1 MECRGITVFFRYWVE
16 FDDEGGIRDL
26 HIDKHEG
33 CAEYIVK
40 LIPID
45 RTQEFQEE
53 LEKSI
58 FESKYKFKKFNTEL
72 EKISKDL
79 RRIKI

>member
-1 MECRGITVFFRYWVE
+1 MIFRYWVQ
-16 FDDEGGIRDL
+16 FDDEGEIESL
-26 HIDKHEG
+26 NLDKQKG
-33 CAEYIVK
+33 CEEYIVK

-45 RTQEFQEE
+45 RVQESTEE

-58 FESKYKFKKFNTEL
+58 MESKHQFKKFKTEV
-72 EKISKDL
+72 EKVTKGL

>member
-1 MECRGITVFFRYWVE
+1 MIFRYWVE
-16 FDDEGGIRDL
+16 FDDEGTIKSL
-26 HIDKHEG
+26 YVDKQEG
-33 CAEYIVK
+33 CEEYIVK

-45 RTQEFQEE
+45 RVQESTEE

-58 FESKYKFKKFNTEL
+58 MESKHKFKKFSTEL
-72 EKISKDL
+72 EKITKGL

>member
-1 MECRGITVFFRYWVE
+1 MIFRYWVE
-16 FDDEGGIRDL
+16 FDDEGEIKSL
-26 HIDKHEG
+26 HKSNKEG
-33 CAEYIVK
+33 RKEYIVK

-45 RTQEFQEE
+45 RIQESQEE

-58 FESKYKFKKFNTEL
+58 LESKYKFKKFSTEL
-72 EKISKDL
+72 EKVAKSL

>member
-1 MECRGITVFFRYWVE
+1 MLFRYWVE
-16 FDDEGGIRDL
+16 FDGEGEINAL
-26 HIDKHEG
+26 HRSKEPN
-33 CAEYIVK
+33 CKEYIIK

-45 RTQEFQEE
+45 RTHEAQEE

-58 FESKYKFKKFNTEL
+58 LESKYKFKKFSTEL
-72 EKISKDL
+72 EKVAKDL